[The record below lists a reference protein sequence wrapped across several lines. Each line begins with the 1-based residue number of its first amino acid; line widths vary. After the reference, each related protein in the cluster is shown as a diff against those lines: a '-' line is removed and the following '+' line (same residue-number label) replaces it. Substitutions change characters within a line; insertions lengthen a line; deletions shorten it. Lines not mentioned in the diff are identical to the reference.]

1 MPPNPASRKLELR
14 MLACALLL
22 GAMLSGCKSP
32 TALTASAT
40 GCGVTEVDIVDS
52 VHAREGTTSA
62 WCARCRGKL
71 FQCASNPARDRV
83 ECRPAASPG
92 PCD

>member
-1 MPPNPASRKLELR
+1 MLPNSVIRKL
-14 MLACALLL
+14 ATALLL

-52 VHAREGTTSA
+52 VYAREGTTSA
-62 WCARCRGKL
+62 WCATCKGKL

-83 ECRPAASPG
+83 ECRPATSPG

>member
-1 MPPNPASRKLELR
+1 MLPNPVSRKLEIR
-14 MLACALLL
+14 KLAFALLL
-22 GAMLSGCKSP
+22 GAVLSSCKSP

-52 VHAREGTTSA
+52 VYAREGTTSA
-62 WCARCRGKL
+62 WCARCNGKL

-83 ECRPAASPG
+83 ECRPATSPG

>member
-1 MPPNPASRKLELR
+1 MPLSSVIRKL
-14 MLACALLL
+14 ASTLLL

-40 GCGVTEVDIVDS
+40 GCGVTDVDIVDS
-52 VHAREGTTSA
+52 AYAREGITSA
-62 WCARCRGKL
+62 WCASCKGKV

-83 ECRPAASPG
+83 ECRPATRPG